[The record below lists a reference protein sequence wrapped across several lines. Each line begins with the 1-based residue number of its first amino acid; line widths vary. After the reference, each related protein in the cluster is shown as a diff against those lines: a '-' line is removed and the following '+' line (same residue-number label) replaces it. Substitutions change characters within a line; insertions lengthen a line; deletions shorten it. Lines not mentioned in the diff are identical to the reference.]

1 MIKIGIIGTG
11 FGSTQAISFSQ
22 IEGAEVVGLCGANY
36 DKTTSIAKE
45 LNIPKVHKTYK
56 DLLKDAEINLVTIA
70 TPNHLHK
77 QMFMDALKYNKH
89 IILEKPA
96 GLNSKEI
103 EDMITASK
111 GYDKKIVVDHPLRF
125 NPVTLYIKSLIDNK
139 KLGKVCSIQ
148 LSAYT
153 NYVSADDKS
162 FIWID
167 YPKKGGGQILNMG
180 THLVDLSRFILD
192 MPELNEGNLIKK
204 TVLDE
209 YPDEEGNSKQV
220 EIEHQFMANID
231 WKNGTNSTLFNTTTS
246 FGYKNFEI
254 KILGSKG
261 IFFYDDINGAR
272 ESFSNHELAEVNIED
287 HLENIQAGRSFVSKS
302 FKFFAKEFI
311 DYLNGRNEKINYCT
325 LEQALE
331 NMKILENL
339 ES

>member
-22 IEGAEVVGLCGANY
+22 IEGAEVIGLCGAKVE
-36 DKTTSIAKE
+36 KTKQIAKE
-45 LNIPKVHKTYK
+45 LQIPKVYK
-56 DLLKDAEINLVTIA
+56 SHSELFADPEIDLVTIA

-77 QMFMDALKYNKH
+77 QMFIDALKSNKH

-103 EDMITASK
+103 KEMLDASK
-111 GYDKKIVVDHPLRF
+111 DYEKKIVVDHPLRF
-125 NPVTLYIKSLIDNK
+125 NPITLYIKDLIENHR
-139 KLGKVCSIQ
+139 LGKITNIQ

-153 NYVSADDKS
+153 NYVSADDKA

-167 YPKKGGGQILNMG
+167 YPEKGGGQILNMG
-180 THLVDLSRFILD
+180 THLVDLTRYILGI
-192 MPELNEGNLIKK
+192 PKLKSGNLIKK
-204 TVLDE
+204 TVIDS
-209 YPDEEGNSKQV
+209 YPDENNVDKKV
-220 EIEHQFMANID
+220 LIEHQFMANID
-231 WKNGTNSTLFNTTTS
+231 WENGTNSTLFNTTTS

-261 IFFYDDINGAR
+261 IFFYDDINGAK
-272 ESFSNHELAEVNIED
+272 ESFSNDEMNDVNIED
-287 HLENIQAGRSFVSKS
+287 HLQNIQTGRSFVSKS

-311 DYLNGRNEKINYCT
+311 DYLNGKSKKPNFCT